1 MVELN
6 YINAVREIK
15 KSASFLTS
23 LCNKYLDNPEKA
35 SPSRRNELMILA
47 ETYSLKIYA
56 NAFKVGYTPTID
68 KRILYRYEYLKE
80 YVEILHFSDDY
91 IRFRVPMLPSKNAKQ
106 DLSAATIN
114 YAFQAI
120 LEEHGYIPEMT
131 EHDIIFTHV
140 YPKSFDESHILDSDN
155 YATTQAINMIVLR
168 IRSTDK
174 GSHSWHSSRTIVTD
188 ELPMGTYVEIVRRA
202 PNSAENIINLWKNKG

>member
-1 MVELN
+1 MTELN

-15 KSASFLTS
+15 KSTDHLSS
-23 LCNKYLDNPEKA
+23 LCNKFLDDPDKV
-35 SPSRRNELMILA
+35 SPSRRNELMVFA
-47 ETYSLKIYA
+47 EMYSLKIYA

-80 YVEILHFSDDY
+80 YVEILDFSENY

-120 LEEHGYIPEMT
+120 LEKHGYIPEMT

-140 YPKSFDESHILDSDN
+140 YPASFDASHILDSDN

-174 GSHSWHSSRTIVTD
+174 GCHSWHSSRTIITD

-202 PNSAENIINLWKNKG
+202 QNGAENIINLWKNKG